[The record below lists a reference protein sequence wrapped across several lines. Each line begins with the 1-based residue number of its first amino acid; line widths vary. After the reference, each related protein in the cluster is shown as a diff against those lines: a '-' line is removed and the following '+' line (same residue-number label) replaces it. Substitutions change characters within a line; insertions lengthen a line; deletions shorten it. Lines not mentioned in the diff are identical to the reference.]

1 MEINR
6 MNQGKWDAIND
17 GPYNEDSSEKE
28 NIMNISPS
36 SSTSETLST
45 PTASKAAL
53 GASSRPLRFLI
64 VTLAVAVYI
73 ALGFLLHLDTYQ
85 YLLLGIPLL
94 VLFQLGVHR
103 QPLRTMWVRS
113 GPPLRLD
120 LWFFVLWILFSLMP
134 IYFVWVAR
142 QQSNVE
148 IATYSSAA
156 IFGAFGLAYAVRA
169 MRLTNVRQLGFCILI
184 CVPIFFLFLLPSFRQ
199 WHTYP
204 LLNGLAFGAQ
214 QFLILTPV
222 TFVMEEVFFRGV
234 LDTYLH
240 QDEKKTGWPSAI
252 YISALWGLW
261 HLPISLTLS
270 QGALHWNQILVI
282 IATLLIVQIAI
293 GVPLSIWWR
302 RSGNL
307 VVTGTTHALLD
318 TIRNVLIGI

>member
-1 MEINR
+1 
-6 MNQGKWDAIND
+6 MNA
-17 GPYNEDSSEKE
+17 
-28 NIMNISPS
+28 SPS
-36 SSTSETLST
+36 SPTSETLDSST
-45 PTASKAAL
+45 TSKAL
-53 GASSRPLRFLI
+53 GGSSRPLRFLI

-73 ALGFLLHLDTYQ
+73 ALGFLLHTDAYQ

-94 VLFQLGVHR
+94 ILFQLGVHR
-103 QPLRTMWVRS
+103 QPLRAMWVRS

-134 IYFVWVAR
+134 IYFVWTAR

-148 IATYSSAA
+148 MAAYSSAA

-169 MRLTNVRQLGFCILI
+169 MRLANVRQLGFCIFI

-204 LLNGLAFGAQ
+204 LLTGLAFGAQ
-214 QFLILTPV
+214 QLLILTPV
-222 TFVMEEVFFRGV
+222 TFIMEEVFFRGV

-240 QDEKKTGWPSAI
+240 QDEKRTGWPSAI
-252 YISALWGLW
+252 YVSALWGLW
-261 HLPISLTLS
+261 HLPISLSLS
-270 QGALHWNQILVI
+270 KGALHWNQILI
-282 IATLLIVQIAI
+282 TIAYLLIVQIAI

-318 TIRNVLIGI
+318 TIRNVLVGI